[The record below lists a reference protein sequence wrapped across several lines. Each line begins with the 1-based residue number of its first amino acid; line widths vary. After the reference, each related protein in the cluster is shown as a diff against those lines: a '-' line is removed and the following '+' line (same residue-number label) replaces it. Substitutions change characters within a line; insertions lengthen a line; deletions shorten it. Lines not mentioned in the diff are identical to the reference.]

1 MTEESLARELKKRYD
16 RAKRNQ
22 TILMIDLFGIEYGS
36 TIRENAHSIKRI
48 VQLSGI
54 GDSYITEV
62 TKAVKLSEHVTLKR

>member
-36 TIRENAHSIKRI
+36 AIRENAHSIKRI

-62 TKAVKLSEHVTLKR
+62 TKAVKLSEYVTLKR